1 MDGRSIL
8 LAATL
13 CLSLRYKK
21 KLTRIQYIYNNGK
34 KIDEVH
40 NESVNDFDLVVWRI
54 TCFAIRDLRSVV
66 VKSKICFSL
75 FHVRFSYV
83 LCENTK
89 KFRKQN

>member
-21 KLTRIQYIYNNGK
+21 KLTRIQYIHNNGK

-40 NESVNDFDLVVWRI
+40 NESINGFNVAVWCI
-54 TCFAIRDLRSVV
+54 TCFALRDL
-66 VKSKICFSL
+66 
-75 FHVRFSYV
+75 
-83 LCENTK
+83 
-89 KFRKQN
+89 